1 MEIKEDKIQYA
12 RDHSLEMGEY
22 PDVFDKDFGSDF
34 HLETKPDWFCKI
46 DEPREVKIE
55 ITSFIGCCAEAVHY
69 YAKLDADGIRICSNE
84 VDGNGNERVM
94 CHGGYLGE
102 EYKNLPR
109 ATRDKWS
116 SHYTIEIAQGVT
128 QDMIDKDPRRWDMY
142 EVGYKTNAFE
152 NKKELIA
159 IAKKV
164 AAIRFPGWVIKVD
177 DCTK

>member
-1 MEIKEDKIQYA
+1 METNNDIQYA

-22 PDVFDKDFGSDF
+22 PDVFDKDFVSDF

-46 DEPREVKIE
+46 DEPRKVKIK

-69 YAKLDADGIRICSNE
+69 YATLDADGIHICSKD
-84 VDGNGNERVM
+84 VDSNGNERVL

-109 ATRDKWS
+109 ATQDKWS

-128 QDMIDKDPRRWDMY
+128 QDMIDKDPRRWDI
-142 EVGYKTNAFE
+142 K
-152 NKKELIA
+152 LA
-159 IAKKV
+159 IKQMPLKIKRNLLPLPRKSPLFV
-164 AAIRFPGWVIKVD
+164 FPAGL
-177 DCTK
+177 